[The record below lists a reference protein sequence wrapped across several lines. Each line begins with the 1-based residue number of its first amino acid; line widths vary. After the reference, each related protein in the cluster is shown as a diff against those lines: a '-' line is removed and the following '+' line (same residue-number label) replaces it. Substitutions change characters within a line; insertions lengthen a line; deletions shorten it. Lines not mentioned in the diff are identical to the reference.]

1 MKRKMMNLLSHRS
14 NMKRLGQTRSIFKMD
29 LYKKPFSCIFV
40 IDCQPNILYITALG
54 ANPFVIEVEVDNS
67 CQVECSLK
75 NDDYNKLLKYL
86 NLKYDP
92 KNHFK
97 PINFFT
103 ILDKNTPYLFEK
115 APKYSDCLVLASKN
129 HKIKEADQIYFIGW
143 RNNSANESVSP
154 DNNLKTRLAF
164 GDHMADISIK
174 NNISSR
180 WSPYPEDEDLSK
192 LQDFSNTI

>member
-29 LYKKPFSCIFV
+29 LFKKPFSCIFV

-103 ILDKNTPYLFEK
+103 VLDKNTPYLFEK
-115 APKYSDCLVLASKN
+115 N
-129 HKIKEADQIYFIGW
+129 QNIQIVW
-143 RNNSANESVSP
+143 C
-154 DNNLKTRLAF
+154 
-164 GDHMADISIK
+164 
-174 NNISSR
+174 
-180 WSPYPEDEDLSK
+180 
-192 LQDFSNTI
+192 